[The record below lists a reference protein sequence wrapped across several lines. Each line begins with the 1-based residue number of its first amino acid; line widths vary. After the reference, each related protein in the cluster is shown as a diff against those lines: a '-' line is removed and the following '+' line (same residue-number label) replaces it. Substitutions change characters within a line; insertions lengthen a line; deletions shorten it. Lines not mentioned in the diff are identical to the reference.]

1 MWISVDSCLN
11 LNVTEIDILAEQA
24 FNEGRYYLL
33 PTNVRKFPASVGLSK
48 DAPNDGNHVLDLIIY
63 NWLSCDLLPTSRTG
77 ILRNGSADHVAEP
90 AFEASLAVRMSA
102 VSEPRA
108 KRLVYRK
115 RVNMR
120 TYM

>member
-1 MWISVDSCLN
+1 
-11 LNVTEIDILAEQA
+11 
-24 FNEGRYYLL
+24 
-33 PTNVRKFPASVGLSK
+33 LSK
-48 DAPNDGNHVLDLIIY
+48 HAPDDGNHVLDLIIY

-77 ILRNGSADHVAEP
+77 ILRLLLSESIIRPGEYSAEP

-108 KRLVYRK
+108 KRSVYRK